1 MLYLIS
7 IYIYDIAII
16 WASRVIKIKVI
27 SWFNAKAPM
36 PLQGKHLCQ
45 RLPRRVQPVWPVGR
59 SSGISCD
66 HVLSS
71 PQSDLL
77 TAFCW
82 KKPWPLELSLQFS
95 RFTLMHSIVSC
106 HAVSCRV
113 VPSWPSDPGQ
123 KALAAPPIEA
133 PRWLALDVRRSS
145 LRLPRSS
152 WSSGSSRSSWSCWS
166 CIDTEICW
174 SYKVTSVIFSR
185 IQDGPFAEPT
195 SD

>member
-1 MLYLIS
+1 MT
-7 IYIYDIAII
+7 
-16 WASRVIKIKVI
+16 KIKVI

-45 RLPRRVQPVWPVGR
+45 RLPRRVQPVWPVGQ

-66 HVLSS
+66 SRSVQSVLN
-71 PQSDLL
+71 QTFWLHFAERNRGLL
-77 TAFCW
+77 N
-82 KKPWPLELSLQFS
+82 SLYNS
-95 RFTLMHSIVSC
+95 LCCV
-106 HAVSCRV
+106 VSCRG

-152 WSSGSSRSSWSCWS
+152 WSSGSSRSSWSCWL
-166 CIDTEICW
+166 CIDTEIFW

>member
-1 MLYLIS
+1 MIQCQSSHATSGETSLPKTASKGSACLAS
-7 IYIYDIAII
+7 GTII
-16 WASRVIKIKVI
+16 GDLLR
-27 SWFNAKAPM
+27 FTF
-36 PLQGKHLCQ
+36 C
-45 RLPRRVQPVWPVGR
+45 PV
-59 SSGISCD
+59 C
-66 HVLSS
+66 

-152 WSSGSSRSSWSCWS
+152 WSSRSSWSCWS

>member
-1 MLYLIS
+1 MLYLNIFY
-7 IYIYDIAII
+7 IYIT
-16 WASRVIKIKVI
+16 
-27 SWFNAKAPM
+27 
-36 PLQGKHLCQ
+36 LQLYELQEWQ
-45 RLPRRVQPVWPVGR
+45 RLKWFHDSMPKLPCHFRGNISAKDCLEGFSLFGQWDDHRGSLVIMFCPV
-59 SSGISCD
+59 C
-66 HVLSS
+66 

-152 WSSGSSRSSWSCWS
+152 WSSRSSWSCWS
-166 CIDTEICW
+166 CIDTW
-174 SYKVTSVIFSR
+174 NLLKLQSHFSNL
-185 IQDGPFAEPT
+185 Q
-195 SD
+195 

>member
-1 MLYLIS
+1 MIQCQSSHATSGETSLPKTASKGSACLAS
-7 IYIYDIAII
+7 GTII
-16 WASRVIKIKVI
+16 
-27 SWFNAKAPM
+27 
-36 PLQGKHLCQ
+36 G
-45 RLPRRVQPVWPVGR
+45 
-59 SSGISCD
+59 
-66 HVLSS
+66 
-71 PQSDLL
+71 DLL
-77 TAFCW
+77 WSCSVQSVLNQTFWLHFAERNRG
-82 KKPWPLELSLQFS
+82 LLNSLYNS
-95 RFTLMHSIVSC
+95 LDSHWCTPSC
-106 HAVSCRV
+106 HVMLCRAVSGRV

-123 KALAAPPIEA
+123 KARAAPPIEA

-152 WSSGSSRSSWSCWS
+152 WSSRSSWSCWS